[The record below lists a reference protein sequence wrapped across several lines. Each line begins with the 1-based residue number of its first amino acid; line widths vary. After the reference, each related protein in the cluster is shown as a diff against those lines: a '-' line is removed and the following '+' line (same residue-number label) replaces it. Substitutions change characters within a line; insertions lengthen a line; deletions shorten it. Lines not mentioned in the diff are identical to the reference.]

1 VNVSSLISGHT
12 ENSKLSKLNTNAIG
26 TALILRTRTM
36 IINMKVT
43 DDFILLSIATFTLFP
58 IYIFTDFYTQ
68 LVPAL

>member
-1 VNVSSLISGHT
+1 MQRNGINI
-12 ENSKLSKLNTNAIG
+12 EDMN
-26 TALILRTRTM
+26 M